1 MRRRPISAID
11 SSSSKKVSADGSGRS
26 RKLGYRSLGHCLM
39 ALMGKVAQ
47 QTDWPAPEPRVQKT
61 TTMPEAD
68 GLGTS
73 DKGKRNTA
81 SLPVAATGHLAL
93 GGVGR
98 TDAARTQ
105 YEAADAAER
114 SRKYV
119 NTATIMTA
127 KVVVISSSSWKW

>member
-1 MRRRPISAID
+1 
-11 SSSSKKVSADGSGRS
+11 
-26 RKLGYRSLGHCLM
+26 
-39 ALMGKVAQ
+39 
-47 QTDWPAPEPRVQKT
+47 
-61 TTMPEAD
+61 MPEAD

-114 SRKYV
+114 SRKYI
-119 NTATIMTA
+119 NTATIVTA
-127 KVVVISSSSWKW
+127 KVVVIFTPTASPVTCNSSESSDSGCVCW